1 MARITSPGGETEFF
15 EITELQQAFEKEL
28 KTGEKVIVTPGVKEA
43 SFLREAP
50 IRAELE
56 KAWAEFRERVLNP
69 IDPYQPEVPR
79 PICPHGFFI
88 VDSSFDFSLCSGT
101 GFKATATPIV
111 IADWNG
117 SGQAPFPGQF
127 SVPTFPYYTG
137 IQQSVGSHSGG
148 GTFTFPTLTQNSLPV
163 APSVNYSS
171 FTIPDYLT
179 ITMKI
184 KNVDSVTGTVNL
196 SGIRITQTFGGFN
209 TGLFNCNN
217 IPDTVGS
224 QEIILAELKWD
235 GTVTILP
242 FACGWGTY
250 TNYRFTNFY
259 P

>member
-15 EITELQQAFEKEL
+15 EVTELQQAFEKEL
-28 KTGEKVIVTPGVKEA
+28 KTGEKVMVAPGVKEA

-56 KAWAEFRERVLNP
+56 RAWAEFRERVLNP

-79 PICPHGFFI
+79 PICPNGFINANSLFNL
-88 VDSSFDFSLCSGT
+88 SFCLGT
-101 GFKATATPIV
+101 GFKVTATPII
-111 IADWNG
+111 IAEWSG
-117 SGQAPFPGQF
+117 SGSAPFPGQMT
-127 SVPTFPYYTG
+127 VPAFPYYTG
-137 IQQSVGSHSGG
+137 VQQSPGTHSGG
-148 GTFTFPTLTQNSLPV
+148 GSFTFPTLTQNSLPV
-163 APSVNYSS
+163 APAVSYSNY
-171 FTIPDYLT
+171 TIPDYLV

-184 KNVDSVTGTVNL
+184 KNVDSVTGTVNF
-196 SGIRITQTFGGFN
+196 SGLKITQSFGNFD

-224 QEIILAELKWD
+224 QEIVLAELKWD
-235 GTVTILP
+235 GEVTILP
-242 FACGWGTY
+242 NACGWGTY